1 MGDPFDRGAG
11 CESGGGVRGRRR
23 SPMGGADDDLAV
35 LRVDR
40 GGLGEEAWGPLDQGA
55 GAVPGILGRDRQI
68 DGPALDRGRVDR
80 GEDRKSTRLNSSHVD
95 ISYAVF
101 CLTKK

>member
-40 GGLGEEAWGPLDQGA
+40 GGLGEEAWGALDQGA

-68 DGPALDRGRVDR
+68 DGAAIDRGRVDR
-80 GEDRKSTRLNSSHVD
+80 GDQFDWSV
-95 ISYAVF
+95 AVF
-101 CLTKK
+101 VVGLQGSYVSSDSE